1 MHSERILSVPH
12 SVRNELSAGPRGA
25 SIGLEDPMNAIKPTK
40 NILFPLLILLVL
52 GSCVSQ
58 EEYLIKVEESER
70 ATSELGVLKREY
82 TLLMGERDALQKR
95 KTDLQV
101 QIVSLKQEID
111 RLRRETTNLEEV
123 LAAKTGSLGQQVSD
137 LQSENTTLKQENET
151 LQAKLTAMEV
161 ERDEELQEMRSTYDD
176 LLVDMR
182 AEIDKGKITIT
193 QLEGKL
199 KVNMLDEI
207 LFDSGETKIKPEGIE
222 VLKRVGKVLLN
233 VKDQTISIEGH
244 TDNVP
249 IGPGLV
255 KKYPTNWELSA
266 ARATSV
272 ARYSQDKSGIDPRLI
287 SAIGYGLY
295 QPIASNQTEKGRARN
310 RRI

>member
-1 MHSERILSVPH
+1 
-12 SVRNELSAGPRGA
+12 
-25 SIGLEDPMNAIKPTK
+25 MNATKPTM
-40 NILFPLLILLVL
+40 NIFFPLLILLVL

-70 ATSELGVLKREY
+70 AASELGALKREY
-82 TLLMGERDALQKR
+82 TRLMGERDALEKG

-123 LAAKTGSLGQQVSD
+123 LAAKTGSLGKQVSD
-137 LQSENTTLKQENET
+137 LQSENAILKQENEI

-161 ERDEELQEMRSTYDD
+161 ERDEEIQEMRSTYDD

-249 IGPGLV
+249 IGPDLV
-255 KKYPTNWELSA
+255 KRYPTNWELSA

-272 ARYSQDKSGIDPRLI
+272 ARYLQDKSGVDPHLI
-287 SAIGYGLY
+287 SATGYGQY

-310 RRI
+310 RRIEIVLVPKEIAPASRK